1 MFYFPSIPLDLL
13 QIIGDYAGDRK
24 YKIVF
29 ALTPK
34 RGYLANP
41 LVQRRNGK
49 RKHVLRKWMWREISP
64 KNSEGMRLN
73 WHLFKKTLDLD
84 LRILEC
90 ADASIGIDEHGT
102 RAEWTRRLKLIK
114 QLMEEPL
121 EFHINIDYWSE
132 TDYS

>member
-1 MFYFPSIPLDLL
+1 MFYFPNLPLELL

-34 RGYLANP
+34 RGYLAKP
-41 LVQRRNGK
+41 LVQRRTGK
-49 RKHVLRKWMWREISP
+49 RKHILRKWMWREISP

-73 WHLFKKTLDLD
+73 WCLFKKTLDLD
-84 LRILEC
+84 MRILEC
-90 ADASIGIDEHGT
+90 ADVSIGIDEHGT
-102 RAEWTRRLKLIK
+102 RAEWMRRLNLIK